1 LDFTL
6 VYITAG
12 FLLVLILGI
21 SYRRAIRFKII
32 KLLHGKYSYD
42 YVYNFKKLTNK
53 SPYPY
58 CIKDEILSYL
68 QLAINKRSLAD
79 HYTTGN
85 TILFEN
91 LPFHTRLDK
100 ILKIYGEPDCFNAY
114 LIKNFELK
122 VFGFTKNN
130 FNTSVNTVFYFFL
143 NEMVM
148 GEYIITT
155 SKEITVESI
164 SKAILSREGVKSDKI
179 SNHFFIDFEDKSSAY
194 FYENGFY
201 ILIRYIDWNN
211 KLFFKLIE

>member
-1 LDFTL
+1 LNFTL
-6 VYITAG
+6 VCISAG

-42 YVYNFKKLTNK
+42 YVYNFKRLTNK

-68 QLAINKRSLAD
+68 QLAINKRSHAY
-79 HYTTGN
+79 HYTAGN

-100 ILKIYGEPDCFNAY
+100 ILKLYSEPDCFNAY

-148 GEYIITT
+148 GEYIIAS

-164 SKAILSREGVKSDKI
+164 SRILLNREGVTSEKF
-179 SNHFFIDFEDKSSAY
+179 SNHFFIDFEDKYSIY

-201 ILIRYIDWNN
+201 IIIRYIDWTN
-211 KLFFKLIE
+211 KLFFRLIE